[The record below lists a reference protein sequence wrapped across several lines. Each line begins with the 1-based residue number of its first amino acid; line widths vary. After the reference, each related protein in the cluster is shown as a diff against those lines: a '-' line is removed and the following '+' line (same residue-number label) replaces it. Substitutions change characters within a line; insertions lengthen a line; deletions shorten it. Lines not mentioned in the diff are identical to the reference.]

1 MELTFPFYINFFG
14 IPIHPHVLFEYLA
27 VFVGYRVYKVTRK
40 RPEIREKQE
49 VGIFL
54 AIMLGGYFGAI
65 ILASLE
71 HYDLV
76 LENIQ
81 TSKLALIQGKTIV
94 GALLGGLISVEVYKK
109 IIGYDKST
117 GDDLA
122 IPLAIAII
130 IGRIGCFLTGIEDS
144 TVGAPTDSI
153 FGIDFGDGIYRHP
166 LQLYEIAFLLVVV
179 AILLFIRKYEVW
191 NGFKFQ
197 LFMTLYLGF
206 RFFIEFLKD
215 RATIVFD
222 LSAIQ
227 IACLLGLIYYLQ
239 LIYKKYKEHYSR
251 SSLYE

>member
-1 MELTFPFYINFFG
+1 MELTFPVYINFFG

-27 VFVGYRVYKVTRK
+27 IFVGYRVYKATRK
-40 RPEIREKQE
+40 RPETKEKHE

-54 AIMLGGYFGAI
+54 VIMFGGYFGAI
-65 ILASLE
+65 ALATLE

-76 LENIQ
+76 LANIQ

-94 GALLGGLISVEVYKK
+94 GALLGGLISVEIYKK

-122 IPLAIAII
+122 IPLAVGIM
-130 IGRIGCFLTGIEDS
+130 IGRIGCFLTGLSDN
-144 TVGAPTDSI
+144 TVGGPTNSI
-153 FGIDFGDGIYRHP
+153 FGIDFGDGVYRHP
-166 LQLYEIAFLLVVV
+166 LQLYEIAFLLVVIG
-179 AILLFIRKYEVW
+179 ILLAIRKHEVW

-197 LFMTLYLGF
+197 LFMILYLTF

-227 IACLLGLIYYLQ
+227 IACFLGVAYYAQ
-239 LIYKKYKEHYSR
+239 LIYKKYKENY
-251 SSLYE
+251 LT